1 MKRFHY
7 ALITAAFAALLLSA
21 CGSADTDTAG
31 SSGDNFLVVLNYG
44 KYLDSSAI
52 KMFEQETGIKIKLE
66 EYESPEEMYTKF
78 SAGSISYDVVRT
90 SDYMVERLIHEGKVA
105 PIDFSSFSYYKNLD
119 PAILAAAEVFDP
131 QNQYSMPYFY
141 GTLGILYNTTMVSE
155 EETESWNILWDDRY
169 RDTIIMQN
177 SVRDSF
183 VPALRLL
190 GRDINTEDE
199 TDLRDA
205 LSLLVEQKPL
215 IYAYY
220 VDETADEMIAGNAA
234 LALVYSGEAATAM
247 ESNAD
252 LSYTVPKEG
261 SNLWI
266 DSWFIPKSCTNQ
278 TNALKFL
285 NFLCKD
291 DIAEKNFEYVQYAS
305 PITSV
310 VENQDADVKNNEAI
324 NPSSDTIKRC
334 EIYKALSDDD
344 SAKYT
349 KLWQELLSY

>member
-155 EETESWNILWDDRY
+155 EEHRELEHPVGRPLPRY
-169 RDTIIMQN
+169 HYH
-177 SVRDSF
+177 
-183 VPALRLL
+183 AELRPGFLCPGAPSSGPRHQHG
-190 GRDINTEDE
+190 GRD
-199 TDLRDA
+199 R
-205 LSLLVEQKPL
+205 
-215 IYAYY
+215 
-220 VDETADEMIAGNAA
+220 
-234 LALVYSGEAATAM
+234 
-247 ESNAD
+247 
-252 LSYTVPKEG
+252 
-261 SNLWI
+261 
-266 DSWFIPKSCTNQ
+266 
-278 TNALKFL
+278 
-285 NFLCKD
+285 
-291 DIAEKNFEYVQYAS
+291 
-305 PITSV
+305 
-310 VENQDADVKNNEAI
+310 
-324 NPSSDTIKRC
+324 
-334 EIYKALSDDD
+334 
-344 SAKYT
+344 SA
-349 KLWQELLSY
+349 